1 MKNSKER
8 IVPMLENY
16 KDIMTPNDLYDI
28 LPLGKNKIYE
38 FLRNN
43 AIKNKRIGN
52 KIMIPKQS
60 VIEFL
65 NI

>member
-1 MKNSKER
+1 
-8 IVPMLENY
+8 MLENY
-16 KDIMTPNDLYDI
+16 KDIITPNDLYDI
-28 LPLGKNKIYE
+28 LPLGKNKIYKL
-38 FLRNN
+38 LRNN